1 MLRTISANP
10 REVKMKITK
19 RQLRRII
26 KEEKAK
32 LLKEW
37 TPADAGFAAAR
48 DDDRNRDAVRR
59 GDPTQA
65 LSALHSAI
73 DDLIK
78 ILGNEEAYLE
88 LQGIVEDWQ

>member
-1 MLRTISANP
+1 
-10 REVKMKITK
+10 MKITK

-32 LLKEW
+32 LQKEW
-37 TPADAGFAAAR
+37 TPADAGFAAVR
-48 DDDRNRDAVRR
+48 DDDRRRDAVSQ
-59 GDPTQA
+59 GNPAQA
-65 LSALHSAI
+65 LGALHSAI

-88 LQGIVEDWQ
+88 LLGIVEEWQ

>member
-1 MLRTISANP
+1 MGAK
-10 REVKMKITK
+10 VKITK

-32 LLKEW
+32 LQKEW

-48 DDDRNRDAVRR
+48 NDDRRRAAVKQ

-65 LSALHSAI
+65 LGALHSAI

>member
-1 MLRTISANP
+1 
-10 REVKMKITK
+10 MKITK

-32 LLKEW
+32 LQKEW

-48 DDDRNRDAVRR
+48 DDDRRRDAVRQ

-65 LSALHSAI
+65 LGALHSAI

-88 LQGIVEDWQ
+88 LQGIVEEWQ

>member
-1 MLRTISANP
+1 
-10 REVKMKITK
+10 MKITK

-32 LLKEW
+32 LQKEW

-48 DDDRNRDAVRR
+48 DDDRRRGAVRQ

-65 LSALHSAI
+65 LGALHSAI

>member
-1 MLRTISANP
+1 
-10 REVKMKITK
+10 MKITK

-32 LLKEW
+32 LQKEW

-48 DDDRNRDAVRR
+48 NDDRRRAAVKQ

-65 LSALHSAI
+65 LGALHSAI

>member
-1 MLRTISANP
+1 
-10 REVKMKITK
+10 MKITK

-48 DDDRNRDAVRR
+48 DDDRRNAVKQ
-59 GDPTQA
+59 DPTQA
-65 LSALHSAI
+65 LDALHSAI